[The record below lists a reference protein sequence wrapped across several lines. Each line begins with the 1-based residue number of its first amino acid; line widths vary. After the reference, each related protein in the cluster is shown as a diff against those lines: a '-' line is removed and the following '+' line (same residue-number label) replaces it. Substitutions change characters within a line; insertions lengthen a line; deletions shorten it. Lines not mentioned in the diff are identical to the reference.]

1 MRIKYDELAIF
12 KTNYKR
18 SLPMSPEN
26 TAIVESKAKP
36 THKAIPT
43 HKSTKRTEGRNQ
55 TRRNKGQ
62 TAFLKDS

>member
-12 KTNYKR
+12 KTNNKR
-18 SLPMSPEN
+18 SLLMSPIN
-26 TAIVESKAKP
+26 TIVGSKAKP

-43 HKSTKRTEGRNQ
+43 HKSTKRTEDRNQ
-55 TRRNKGQ
+55 TRRYKGQ